1 MKERLPYKHEKPLK
15 GWRHDIHIIIWEAE
29 TKAGKLFDI
38 CLFWL
43 IILSS
48 GLVVFESIPEYAAL
62 FKSQILIIEW
72 SVTGFFTLEYIL
84 RILTV
89 RHPRKYIFSFWGFID
104 LISFL
109 PSWLTLWFTGSSHAL
124 SVIRTFRLLRVF
136 KILKMSS
143 YLKETFMLIEAL
155 KASRRKI
162 TVFLGVILSLV
173 LFLGTMMYMIE
184 GPKHGFT
191 SIPLS
196 VYWAIVTLTT
206 VGYGDLTP
214 ETPFGKFIA
223 SIMMII
229 SYAIIAVPTGIMT
242 AEFTYKK
249 FKPTSTKVC
258 DSCGSDGHEYNA
270 HHCKFCGG
278 SL

>member
-1 MKERLPYKHEKPLK
+1 MKRNLPYKHEKPLQ
-15 GWRHDIHIIIWEAE
+15 GWRHDVHTIIWEAE
-29 TKAGKLFDI
+29 TKAGKIFDI

-43 IILSS
+43 ILLGS
-48 GLVVFESIPEYAAL
+48 GLVVLESVPEYAAM
-62 FKSQILIIEW
+62 FKTQIFILEW
-72 SVTGFFTLEYIL
+72 FITIFFTIEYLL
-84 RILTV
+84 RIITV
-89 RHPRKYIFSFWGFID
+89 RHPHKYIFSFWGFID

-109 PSWLTLWFTGSSHAL
+109 PSWLSLWMTGSSHAI
-124 SVIRTFRLLRVF
+124 SVIRTFRLLRIF

-143 YLKETFMLIEAL
+143 YLQETFTLLEAL
-155 KASRRKI
+155 KSSRRKI

-184 GPKHGFT
+184 GPEHGFT

-214 ETPFGKFIA
+214 ETPLGKFIA
-223 SIMMII
+223 SVMMII
-229 SYAIIAVPTGIMT
+229 SYAIIAVPTGIMS
-242 AEFTYKK
+242 AEFTFKK